1 MQKFPRSAIDR
12 HAVGVQWPDFL
23 GSVRLGESFVI
34 ETERYK
40 LVNGPIRIEG
50 VATGDAIAIQIVKI
64 DMVGPFEAVTQERGE
79 QPRRVELDLR
89 DDGCFYFPR
98 NFRLEARPTI
108 GNIGVLPQ
116 PSEQALAHALKA
128 AGDGSGLGWRALM
141 TAPQGD
147 HCHSNCPWLAAGSI
161 IHLKARVDGAGL
173 CLSDAHG
180 YQPSGRLAHA
190 GIQVSADV
198 QVQVVRSEGWLVR
211 WPLIETSDEIMVLI
225 SSAHM
230 AAGVEARYQEIAQQA
245 YDSLREVVAARV
257 GCSEREADQIVATG
271 MDLRNCALLGLGAA
285 PEDDEPG
292 WQTSV
297 VAALQKSYLLPR
309 R

>member
-1 MQKFPRSAIDR
+1 MQVFPRSAIES
-12 HAVGVQWPDFL
+12 HAVGAAWPEFL
-23 GSVRLGESFVI
+23 GSVQLGESFVI

-40 LVNGPIRIEG
+40 PVNGPIRIEG
-50 VATGDAIAIQIVKI
+50 VAAGDALAVQIEAIE
-64 DMVGPFEAVTQERGE
+64 MVGPYEALTQERGE
-79 QPRRVELDLR
+79 EPQRVALELR

-116 PSEQALAHALKA
+116 PSERVLADARRA

-147 HCHSNCPWLAAGSI
+147 HCHSDCPWLAAGAT

-180 YQPSGRLAHA
+180 YQPSGRLAYA
-190 GIQVSADV
+190 GIDVSANV
-198 QVQVVRSEGWLVR
+198 QVRVLRSEGWLVK
-211 WPLIETSDEIMVLI
+211 WPLIETADEVMVLV
-225 SSAHM
+225 STAHTK
-230 AAGVEARYQEIAQQA
+230 AGMDARYEEVAEA
-245 YDSLREVVAARV
+245 GYRALREVVAARM

-271 MDLRNCALLGLGAA
+271 VDIRNCALLGLGAA
-285 PEDDEPG
+285 PADDEPG

-297 VAALQKSYLLPR
+297 AAALRKSYLLPR